1 MALALRSR
9 RDEWIIALPL
19 RSNLSSPSISTI
31 SWCGALPHGDHDQVI
46 VLVLEAGCGK
56 VRGAGAQQPPVTSSP
71 ITAAANREGEIT
83 GGLHRYCKR
92 KAPKNDDCE
101 NYLGLSQ
108 SFFGGQIALLIFEVT
123 SAFFGKFQWLTLT
136 KFLLPQFELRG

>member
-1 MALALRSR
+1 MR
-9 RDEWIIALPL
+9 
-19 RSNLSSPSISTI
+19 
-31 SWCGALPHGDHDQVI
+31 
-46 VLVLEAGCGK
+46 K

-83 GGLHRYCKR
+83 GGLHRYGKR